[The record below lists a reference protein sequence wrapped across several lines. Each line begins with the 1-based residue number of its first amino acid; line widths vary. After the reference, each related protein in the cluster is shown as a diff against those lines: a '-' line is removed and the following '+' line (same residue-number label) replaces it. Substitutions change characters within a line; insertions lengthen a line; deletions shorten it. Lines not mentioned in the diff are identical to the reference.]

1 MKFLKNI
8 ASFGPALIVAGYV
21 YYSIQNIWNVPVQIV
36 LYSGIALTL
45 VLAVLSL
52 DKIKATFQRRSTQ
65 YGTNS
70 IVMTLIVIGIL
81 GMVNFLGKK
90 HHKRVDLT
98 SAKLYSLSDQSKKV
112 VQGLKGE
119 VGILYFDREPSQAL
133 NDLMAEYKGV
143 AFHVEFLES

>member
-21 YYSIQNIWNVPVQIV
+21 YYSIQT
-36 LYSGIALTL
+36 SGTFRFRSFSILACALTL
-45 VLAVLSL
+45 VLAFS
-52 DKIKATFQRRSTQ
+52 AWTRSRPPSSAGPTQ

-98 SAKLYSLSDQSKKV
+98 SAQLYSLSDQSKES
-112 VQGLKGE
+112 GT
-119 VGILYFDREPSQAL
+119 R
-133 NDLMAEYKGV
+133 AERRGPHSL
-143 AFHVEFLES
+143 F

>member
-8 ASFGPALIVAGYV
+8 ASFGPAILVAGYV
-21 YYSIQNIWNVPVQIV
+21 YYSIQNIWNLQVQIV
-36 LYSGIALTL
+36 LYTGIALTL
-45 VLAVLSL
+45 VLIFLSL
-52 DKIKATFQRRSTQ
+52 DKIKAAFQRRSTQ

-70 IVMTLIVIGIL
+70 IVMILIVIGIL

-112 VQGLKGE
+112 VQGLKGR
-119 VGILYFDREPSQAL
+119 GPNSLLRPGAQSEPERPDGRVQRRRFQQ
-133 NDLMAEYKGV
+133 D
-143 AFHVEFLES
+143 